1 MDPCNIKTPHSSYI
15 QPSFEQDTIA
25 VGCYN
30 ATCFPFWG
38 TLDGFM
44 VESPYAEGIAWGTKD
59 GFDGMEDRDVFN
71 ELNSWTSRDGRGSS
85 EGGILLIE

>member
-1 MDPCNIKTPHSSYI
+1 
-15 QPSFEQDTIA
+15 
-25 VGCYN
+25 
-30 ATCFPFWG
+30 
-38 TLDGFM
+38 M